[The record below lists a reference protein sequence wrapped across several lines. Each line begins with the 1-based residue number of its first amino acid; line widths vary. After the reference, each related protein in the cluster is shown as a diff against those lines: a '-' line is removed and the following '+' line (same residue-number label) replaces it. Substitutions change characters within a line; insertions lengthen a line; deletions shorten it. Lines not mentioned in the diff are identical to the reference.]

1 MKTFDGRPRMAEGR
15 RMSSNNNNCGCIIIL
30 AVVIGV
36 GSIISSCNDKH
47 SSAPRVSQPSTGY
60 VAPAPRYEAPERPSI
75 PTVAEPFGQ
84 LQSGGF
90 AGASSAL
97 KMKNDMSTPA
107 YVKIYDSSRNLRAT
121 IYLRAGESYE
131 LGVTP
136 DSYQIKY
143 VTGPGSEWRGTSHY
157 FGSSSTFYADKSPD
171 YIGHNQRLSVT
182 FYTVVTRG
190 GSAGGNL
197 NKIGEDDF

>member
-1 MKTFDGRPRMAEGR
+1 MTEGR

-30 AVVIGV
+30 AAVIGV

-60 VAPAPRYEAPERPSI
+60 VAPAPRYEVPERPSI

-84 LQSGGF
+84 LQSGGVI
-90 AGASSAL
+90 GASSTL
-97 KMKNDMSTPA
+97 KMINDMSTPA

-121 IYLRAGESYE
+121 VYLRAGESYE

-136 DSYQIKY
+136 DSYLIKY
-143 VTGPGSEWRGTSHY
+143 VTGPGSEWRGTTHY
-157 FGSSSTFYADKSPD
+157 FGSSSTFYSDKAPD
-171 YIGHNQRLSVT
+171 YIGQNQGLEVT

-190 GSAGGNL
+190 GAGSQNL
-197 NKIGEDDF
+197 NRIGEEDF